1 MAPRRGLTLIE
12 LLTVVAIVGVLA
24 GLLLPAVQFVRE
36 SGRRAGCSNHLKQIG
51 LALHA
56 HHDAR
61 REFPLSRQA
70 TRTWLGPSS
79 FSVLPDQLVGV
90 ADTLSFPLKPEQ
102 VGSWLLRIQPYM
114 ELGEIVS
121 MWRTPGTLDAVYA
134 LFRELSV
141 IPVPSYCCPSDTQAA
156 KGKTPW
162 GHQPTSYLAVSG
174 NDEFVDDEGHA
185 SNARNGLFPTQNWSW
200 SRRPRITMTK
210 VTAGLSKVAAV
221 GERPPSSDRRYGR
234 WNMTDFDTVMGNPN
248 LEFSVI
254 PADDAGQACPS
265 PGYFRADRPD
275 NPCAA
280 THFWSFHPLGGN
292 WLFGDGAVGFI
303 TYDAGTTVLPAM
315 SSIDGSSP
323 GSATTISDR

>member
-1 MAPRRGLTLIE
+1 MTPRRGFTLVE
-12 LLTVVAIVGVLA
+12 LLTVVAIIGVIV

-36 SGRRAGCSNHLKQIG
+36 SGRRAACGNHLKQIG

-90 ADTLSFPLKPEQ
+90 ADTLAFPLQPEQ
-102 VGSWLLRIQPYM
+102 VGSWLLRIQPSM
-114 ELGEIVS
+114 ELSEIVS
-121 MWRTPGTLDAVYA
+121 LWRTPATIDAVYA
-134 LFRELSV
+134 LFRELSA

-156 KGKTPW
+156 KGKSPW

-174 NDEFVDDEGHA
+174 NDESIDGEGHA

-200 SRRPRITMTK
+200 SRRPRITMAK

-221 GERPPSSDRRYGR
+221 GERPPSSDLRYGR

-254 PADDAGQACPS
+254 PTDQNGQACPS

-280 THFWSFHPLGGN
+280 THFWSFHPQGGN
-292 WLFGDGAVGFI
+292 WLSGDGSVGFV

-315 SSIDGSSP
+315 SSIDGSNP
-323 GSATTISDR
+323 GGSTTISDQ